1 MWYDGPPAAGAAAA
15 ASCHARG
22 SRRRGVPCWLASSRR
37 CRYPPGAC
45 GAPAAAGSSSAWRCR
60 ARAAA
65 VSARAS
71 RRVPPRPA
79 QAPGRREY
87 PGMSQQQGAAPGS
100 AHAAGRQGWMLE
112 QAGHLPPAQT
122 QLQQPAP
129 ARRRLLGSPAARMW
143 QARRVTGNALGDSPC
158 LGRPARR
165 CAPSTRSPAATA
177 QTSRSGGMQSDD
189 ARCADGRPAHMACRI
204 G

>member
-60 ARAAA
+60 ARARRL
-65 VSARAS
+65 SARAPAGGFPPARLRHQGSGNIQACLNSRVLHPAARMLQAGKVGCWNRPGICRPPKRSCSS
-71 RRVPPRPA
+71 RRPRGGA
-79 QAPGRREY
+79 CSGHRR
-87 PGMSQQQGAAPGS
+87 
-100 AHAAGRQGWMLE
+100 
-112 QAGHLPPAQT
+112 
-122 QLQQPAP
+122 
-129 ARRRLLGSPAARMW
+129 RMW